1 MGIKE
6 RREREKLQRQ
16 NDILD
21 AAEKV
26 FFEKGYNLAKMD
38 DVAEEAELSKGTLY
52 LYFKNKEE
60 LYFGLT
66 HRALLNLK
74 ERFQKVVTAEGSG
87 LEKIVNIGH
96 AFYDFSK
103 EEPEYYKTI
112 AQYEMAQMEA
122 TEEGKHV
129 MQKCHEVGK
138 TVMELVAAPLV
149 QGIKDGSIRSD
160 IHPLKTAFLLQGLS
174 NGLIQLTAREKEH
187 INAFEDF
194 DIEELRDDFIQ
205 MIIRGLQPD

>member
-16 NDILD
+16 NNILD
-21 AAEKV
+21 AAERV
-26 FFEKGYNLAKMD
+26 FFEKGYTLAKMD

-74 ERFQKVVTAEGSG
+74 ERFQKVVNADGTG

-112 AQYEMAQMEA
+112 AQYEMAQMGA
-122 TEEGKHV
+122 TEAGKQM
-129 MQKCHEVGK
+129 MQKCHEVGR
-138 TVMELVAAPLV
+138 TVMELVAAPLIL
-149 QGIKDGSIRSD
+149 GIEDGSIRND

-174 NGLIQLTAREKEH
+174 NGLIQLLAREQDH
-187 INAFEDF
+187 IRAFEDF
-194 DIEELRDDFIQ
+194 DSEELRDDFIH